1 MVTPLKS
8 LKPPIG
14 HPLVEILCK
23 LSLKDKPAFNEK
35 SRIDFK
41 KEVSE
46 EDKIK
51 FKQALRV
58 LHAIVNNEASLRYL
72 SDENQKFIEDLAQAE
87 KITNELVEKTLE
99 IVSYSDVD
107 VDFEKFKEKM
117 LNVDNTAVG
126 LKSYSQSQ
134 LLDLDGGHW
143 DLEVPSSS
151 KESVTFR
158 FDNLPKD
165 SNGKEENF
173 YARSSLKDLKKNGI
187 VAIDFGTKS
196 TTAIY
201 MNKNGRYCLLSIG
214 GDVDAVGLEKYE
226 NPTIVEFRHKEKFL
240 KNYNALSHRP
250 FTDKQDMEVAHEA
263 QKYFTDA
270 KGNDLYRFFS
280 ELKQWAGADEKQNFR
295 DLVEDF
301 SLESFIHCTDFNPI
315 EIYAYYIGHCINNM
329 HNGVFLKYFLSY
341 PIKYEDHQAKKI
353 RESFEKGLKKSLP
366 RHVFDD
372 EKTAKNFKV
381 ELRASEPCAYAI
393 SALKSYGFDKSAK
406 LDKPIY
412 YGVFDF
418 GGGTTDFDFGKW
430 EKALTLNSL
439 TK

>member
-1 MVTPLKS
+1 M
-8 LKPPIG
+8 
-14 HPLVEILCK
+14 
-23 LSLKDKPAFNEK
+23 
-35 SRIDFK
+35 
-41 KEVSE
+41 
-46 EDKIK
+46 
-51 FKQALRV
+51 
-58 LHAIVNNEASLRYL
+58 
-72 SDENQKFIEDLAQAE
+72 
-87 KITNELVEKTLE
+87 
-99 IVSYSDVD
+99 
-107 VDFEKFKEKM
+107 
-117 LNVDNTAVG
+117 
-126 LKSYSQSQ
+126 
-134 LLDLDGGHW
+134 GGWHW
-143 DLEVPSSS
+143 DLWVPSSS

-158 FDNLPKD
+158 FDNLSKD
-165 SNGKEENF
+165 HKNKEENF
-173 YARSSLKDLKKNGI
+173 YARSSLKDLDKTGI

-196 TTAIY
+196 ATAIY

-226 NPTIVEFRHKEKFL
+226 NLTIVEFRNKEKFL
-240 KNYNALSHRP
+240 KAYNALSHRH
-250 FTDKQDMEVAHEA
+250 FTDKQDMGVAYEA
-263 QKYFTDA
+263 QKYFTSA

-280 ELKQWAGADEKQNFR
+280 KLKQWAGADEKQNFR

-301 SLESFIHCTDFNPI
+301 SLESFAHCTDFNPI
-315 EIYAYYIGHCINNM
+315 EIYAYYIGRCINNM

-353 RESFEKGLKKSLP
+353 RESFEKGLRKSLP

-393 SALKSYGFDKSAK
+393 SALKSYGFDKAAK

-430 EKALTLNSL
+430 EKSTNPKFAYKMTHFSSGGDKYLGGENLLELLAFEAYAQNFQTLKEKDIVIDKLNYDGINEQRFGSFMQKSKEARLNLQTIASTLCGFLENLTLIS
-439 TK
+439 

>member
-1 MVTPLKS
+1 MVTPLQS
-8 LKPPIG
+8 LRLPIG

-23 LSLKDKPAFNEK
+23 LSLKDKPASNEE
-35 SRIDFK
+35 SPIHFK

-51 FKQALRV
+51 FKQALRA
-58 LHAIVNNEASLRYL
+58 LHAIANNEASLKYL
-72 SDENQKFIEDLAQAE
+72 SDENQRFIKGLAQAE

-107 VDFEKFKEKM
+107 VDFESFKNEM
-117 LNVDNTAVG
+117 LKVDNTTVG
-126 LKSYSQSQ
+126 LKIYSQSQ

-143 DLEVPSSS
+143 DLEVPSPS

-165 SNGKEENF
+165 HNGKEEVEGNF
-173 YARSSLKDLKKNGI
+173 YVRSSLKDLKRDGF

-196 TTAIY
+196 TTASYIDKHG
-201 MNKNGRYCLLSIG
+201 NYCLLSIG

-240 KNYNALSHRP
+240 KDYNALSHRP
-250 FTDKQDMEVAHEA
+250 FTEHNDMEVAHEA
-263 QKYFTDA
+263 QKYFTST

-280 ELKQWAGADEKQNFR
+280 QLKQWAGADEKQNFR

-301 SLESFIHCTDFNPI
+301 SLESFAHCTDFNSI
-315 EIYAYYIGHCINNM
+315 EIYVYYIGRCINDI

-353 RESFEKGLKKSLP
+353 RESFEKGLRKSLP

-372 EKTAKNFKV
+372 DKTAKNFKV
-381 ELRASEPCAYAI
+381 ELRASEPLC
-393 SALKSYGFDKSAK
+393 
-406 LDKPIY
+406 
-412 YGVFDF
+412 VCH
-418 GGGTTDFDFGKW
+418 
-430 EKALTLNSL
+430 
-439 TK
+439 

>member
-1 MVTPLKS
+1 MVTPLQS
-8 LKPPIG
+8 LRLPIG

-23 LSLKDKPAFNEK
+23 LSLKDKSAFNEE
-35 SRIDFK
+35 SPINFK

-51 FKQALRV
+51 FKQAFMV

-72 SDENQKFIEDLAQAE
+72 SDENQKFIENLARAE

-107 VDFEKFKEKM
+107 VDSEAFKKEM

-143 DLEVPSSS
+143 DLEIPSSS

-173 YARSSLKDLKKNGI
+173 YARSSLKDLDKTGI
-187 VAIDFGTKS
+187 IAIDFGTKS

-214 GDVDAVGLEKYE
+214 GDCRCSG
-226 NPTIVEFRHKEKFL
+226 
-240 KNYNALSHRP
+240 
-250 FTDKQDMEVAHEA
+250 
-263 QKYFTDA
+263 
-270 KGNDLYRFFS
+270 
-280 ELKQWAGADEKQNFR
+280 
-295 DLVEDF
+295 
-301 SLESFIHCTDFNPI
+301 
-315 EIYAYYIGHCINNM
+315 
-329 HNGVFLKYFLSY
+329 
-341 PIKYEDHQAKKI
+341 
-353 RESFEKGLKKSLP
+353 P
-366 RHVFDD
+366 R
-372 EKTAKNFKV
+372 KV
-381 ELRASEPCAYAI
+381 
-393 SALKSYGFDKSAK
+393 
-406 LDKPIY
+406 
-412 YGVFDF
+412 
-418 GGGTTDFDFGKW
+418 
-430 EKALTLNSL
+430 
-439 TK
+439 

>member
-8 LKPPIG
+8 LKLPID

-23 LSLKDKPAFNEK
+23 LSLKSKDKDKPSFNEE
-35 SRIDFK
+35 SPINFK

-51 FKQALRV
+51 FKQALWV
-58 LHAIVNNEASLRYL
+58 LHAIVNNEASSRYL
-72 SDENQKFIEDLAQAE
+72 SDENQKFIENLAQAE
-87 KITNELVEKTLE
+87 KITNEQIEKTLE

-107 VDFEKFKEKM
+107 VDFEAFSNMM

-165 SNGKEENF
+165 PNGKEENF
-173 YARSSLKDLKKNGI
+173 YARSSLKDLDKTGI

-214 GDVDAVGLEKYE
+214 GDVDTLGLEKYE

-240 KNYNALSHRP
+240 KDYNALSHRP

-263 QKYFTDA
+263 QKNLSHTQ
-270 KGNDLYRFFS
+270 GNQLYRFFS
-280 ELKQWAGADEKQNFR
+280 QLKQWAGADEKQNFR
-295 DLVEDF
+295 DLFEDF
-301 SLESFIHCTDFNPI
+301 SLESFANCTDFNPI
-315 EIYAYYIGHCINNM
+315 EIYAYYIGRCINNM
-329 HNGVFLKYFLSY
+329 QNGVFLKYFLSY
-341 PIKYEDHQAKKI
+341 PIKYEKPQ
-353 RESFEKGLKKSLP
+353 LKKSE
-366 RHVFDD
+366 RV
-372 EKTAKNFKV
+372 
-381 ELRASEPCAYAI
+381 
-393 SALKSYGFDKSAK
+393 LK
-406 LDKPIY
+406 
-412 YGVFDF
+412 
-418 GGGTTDFDFGKW
+418 
-430 EKALTLNSL
+430 KA
-439 TK
+439 